1 MLGRIYHVAAIFA
14 IAHLLALVGFVG
26 YLVQSGRLSPERAQE
41 ISELLRNVPA
51 EEEETTEDET
61 EAPAE
66 EGTMQTS
73 AEAIAAQREA
83 AQLRGAAL
91 DRAER
96 DLAAQRQLLERML
109 ADQMRRTEQFREHVN
124 AWKKRKEE
132 LRNEARDGGFQRELE
147 YFSKLPPK
155 QAKTVLLKKWQNQP
169 ADAVRLLNAVK
180 TSVGQSI
187 LEQMKTEE
195 EAQIMYELLEQ
206 LGRQDIDRFVQE
218 SGMTPDQP

>member
-1 MLGRIYHVAAIFA
+1 MLGRLYHVAAIFA
-14 IAHLLALVGFVG
+14 IAHLLALAGFVG
-26 YLVQSGRLSPERAQE
+26 YLAQSGRLSPERVNE
-41 ISELLRNVPA
+41 ITELLRNVPS
-51 EEEETTEDET
+51 EEEETEPTEEAMDEEVST
-61 EAPAE
+61 
-66 EGTMQTS
+66 QTS

-83 AQLRGAAL
+83 SQLRGAAL
-91 DRAER
+91 DRAQR

-147 YFSKLPPK
+147 YISKLPPK
-155 QAKTVLLKKWQNQP
+155 QAKTVLLKKWQNEP

-180 TSVGQSI
+180 TSVGQAI
-187 LEQMKTEE
+187 LEQMKSEE
-195 EAQIMYELLEQ
+195 ESQIMYELLEQ